1 MRWLNVPCRY
11 RLQDVLRH
19 QPREGRRRRP
29 TQIDYRISVDPYGF
43 GPNPGSPAYFGHRT
57 VDSAPIGVRRDA
69 RGAAFASGSGGR
81 RPAPRRRGCRLP
93 PETVTEGLAVG
104 PAGSVASKKLFWT
117 DADTAPPPAAVIVT
131 AETPSGARPKTWPN
145 ATLRAVPARNSAGE

>member
-57 VDSAPIGVRRDA
+57 VDSATIGVRRDA
-69 RGAAFASGSGGR
+69 CGAAFASGSAAPG
-81 RPAPRRRGCRLP
+81 APRRRGCQLP
-93 PETVTEGLAVG
+93 PENVTVGLAVG
-104 PAGSVASKKLFWT
+104 PAESVASKKLFWT
-117 DADTAPPPAAVIVT
+117 GADTAPPPAAVIVT

-145 ATLRAVPARNSAGE
+145 ATLRAVPARTWASE

>member
-29 TQIDYRISVDPYGF
+29 TRIDYRIAVDPYGF

-57 VDSAPIGVRRDA
+57 VDSAPIGARLDA
-69 RGAAFASGSGGR
+69 CGAAFPSGSAGP
-81 RPAPRRRGCRLP
+81 RPAPRRRGCQPP
-93 PETVTEGLAVG
+93 PENVTVGLAVG

-117 DADTAPPPAAVIVT
+117 GADTAPPATAGVVT
-131 AETPSGARPKTWPN
+131 AQTPSRAR
-145 ATLRAVPARNSAGE
+145 